1 VKQRS
6 RRTRALLDNAQVTGS
21 DGSTVT
27 LAAPPA
33 LAKMIAED
41 SNTTVLRDAL
51 TQVVGGSWK
60 VEVEAGTG
68 ASAAPVAEPSA
79 PSARPVRAPE
89 PDPRDDT
96 DEPDDDP
103 AVAPSDPE
111 TEAMRLLQERLGA
124 RPVD

>member
-1 VKQRS
+1 MTGHTCVE
-6 RRTRALLDNAQVTGS
+6 TRITVAIHRWATGS
-21 DGSTVT
+21 VFRT
-27 LAAPPA
+27 L
-33 LAKMIAED
+33 D
-41 SNTTVLRDAL
+41 
-51 TQVVGGSWK
+51 
-60 VEVEAGTG
+60 
-68 ASAAPVAEPSA
+68 